1 MLLRLSVLLA
11 TCALSMTAEQEDNP
25 FPTWLIE
32 AGSHTSE
39 ADTAI
44 VSTRK
49 PRVTGKVRGGTACLN
64 TEECG
69 IGKCCLRRSK
79 DPRRRCRR
87 FQRAGERC
95 TDEQM
100 MGGYYYGHCPCNK
113 HSDCTPVRGVLKCVR
128 KQVGRPTAPGT
139 RPQNV
144 LPEDTGKESKES
156 DELPKRLAPPPKK
169 PNFNE
174 TKLEF
179 PEIPEFFKTFAAS
192 DNPAPATVPPE
203 EGGGEEGG
211 GEEGGEGGEEEGLP
225 NGAEDLPEDITP
237 TSGGGTEQHEPP
249 ETSNEGAVETTTT
262 VAHALQPSGGG
273 GGMSAHSMSHP
284 VRPGSPRLQY
294 VGLPGSR
301 SVPQLPPPPTLHQ

>member
-1 MLLRLSVLLA
+1 
-11 TCALSMTAEQEDNP
+11 MTAEQEESP
-25 FPTWLIE
+25 FPSWLIE

-44 VSTRK
+44 LSTRR
-49 PRVTGKVRGGTACLN
+49 PRVTGRVRGGTACLN

-113 HSDCTPVRGVLKCVR
+113 HSDCTAVHGVLKCVR
-128 KQVGRPTAPGT
+128 KQVGRPTAPGA

-144 LPEDTGKESKES
+144 PPEDTGKESKES
-156 DELPKRLAPPPKK
+156 DEQPKRLAPPPKK
-169 PNFNE
+169 PNYNE
-174 TKLEF
+174 TKLDF
-179 PEIPEFFKTFAAS
+179 PEIPEFFKTFAAP
-192 DNPAPATVPPE
+192 DNPTPATVPPE

-211 GEEGGEGGEEEGLP
+211 GEEGGEGEEEEGLQ

-237 TSGGGTEQHEPP
+237 TP
-249 ETSNEGAVETTTT
+249 
-262 VAHALQPSGGG
+262 GGG
-273 GGMSAHSMSHP
+273 GKPEPSELPENSNEVAVGTPTTDAHLSQPGDGNGGMSEHSMSQS
-284 VRPGSPRLQY
+284 VRPGPLRPQY
-294 VGLPGSR
+294 VGLPGSH
-301 SVPQLPPPPTLHQ
+301 SVPSLPPPPIRQ